1 MTTLFEERERA
12 AEALFALDEELRF
25 LALARRNKMLGAWMC
40 ERLNLGG
47 REAEAYKSRL
57 VEAGSVPSAP
67 GRTADE
73 HVDGQSRVA
82 DEAHP
87 PGLCQVGER
96 DVRAGPP
103 AEQVV
108 EHPRTVDAGTCS

>member
-1 MTTLFEERERA
+1 MTTMFEERERA

-40 ERLNLGG
+40 ERLNLAG

-57 VEAGSVPSAP
+57 VETSGTSPAP

-73 HVDGQSRVA
+73 ALVERLRA
-82 DEAHP
+82 DLAAKGAAAEADAL
-87 PGLCQVGER
+87 PGLIARYG
-96 DVRAGPP
+96 
-103 AEQVV
+103 AEAA
-108 EHPRTVDAGTCS
+108 RTVREQARES

>member
-40 ERLNLGG
+40 ERLNLAG
-47 REAEAYKSRL
+47 REAEEYKSRL
-57 VEAGSVPSAP
+57 VEAGAIPPAL

-73 HVDGQSRVA
+73 ALVDRLRA
-82 DEAHP
+82 DLAAGGAEAEADAL
-87 PGLCQVGER
+87 PGLVARYG
-96 DVRAGPP
+96 
-103 AEQVV
+103 AEAA
-108 EHPRTVDAGTCS
+108 RTVREQARE